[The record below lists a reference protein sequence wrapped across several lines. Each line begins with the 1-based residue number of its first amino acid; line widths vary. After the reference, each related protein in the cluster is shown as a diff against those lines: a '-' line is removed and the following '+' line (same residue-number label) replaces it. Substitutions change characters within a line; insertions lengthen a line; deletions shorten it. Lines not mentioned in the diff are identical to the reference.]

1 MAEEGTAG
9 PHTIVELPSELA
21 EAAVDDQLLLAAMN
35 AQLVEAVAM
44 LAQRQQ
50 ECEHMGRELHAYASA
65 FERMHQQ
72 QAGREPGARCHIS
85 SRSSELRASLPPPF
99 LPLFRPLLP
108 SKSCIS
114 PPLPSPSS
122 LVHSPSSLLP
132 PPSSLLPPSSTR
144 LLNPDPGLWTLT

>member
-1 MAEEGTAG
+1 MAEEGTSG

-44 LAQRQQ
+44 LALRQQ

-85 SRSSELRASLPPPF
+85 SRSSVLRAPSLPPPF

-114 PPLPSPSS
+114 PPPF
-122 LVHSPSSLLP
+122 LLP
-132 PPSSLLPPSSTR
+132 PPSSILPPPYSLLPPPFC
-144 LLNPDPGLWTLT
+144 LLHPLAS